1 MKDEGK
7 SKAFELTSSFRLPP
21 SSLFMRWDL
30 FCNVVDNF
38 GDIGLSW
45 RLARQL
51 AAEYRAVVRLWVD
64 DLATFKRLAPALDP
78 GADGQSLG
86 GIEVRRWIT
95 PFPAVEPGDVVV
107 ETFGCELPASYVEA
121 MAARAR
127 PPVWINLESLSAEP
141 WVGGCHGLPSPHPRL
156 PLTKFFFFPGFVPG
170 TGGVPIERGLAERR
184 LAFQSDADGVARYLA
199 SLDVPPRVQGERLVS
214 LFCYPQA
221 PVAALL
227 DAWAAGG
234 RPVRALAFAGTATAD
249 VFAARGLSGGGH
261 GGALAAQVLPFLSQD
276 DYDRVLWC
284 CDWNFVR
291 GEDSFVRAQLAARP
305 LVWQAYPQA
314 GDAHRLKVEAFL
326 ARYLGHAGPGIGAN
340 PTKLWAVW
348 NSFAPAEG
356 LAAAWAAC
364 TGPGYL
370 ELALRWQQRLPE
382 PGDLAGNLA
391 KFCAERL

>member
-1 MKDEGK
+1 MH
-7 SKAFELTSSFRLPP
+7 
-21 SSLFMRWDL
+21 WDI

-38 GDIGLSW
+38 GDIGVSW

-51 AAEYRAVVRLWVD
+51 AAEHGAAVRLWVD
-64 DLATFKRLAPALDP
+64 DLAAFRRLAPALDP
-78 GADGQSLG
+78 GADMQSLG
-86 GIEVRRWIT
+86 GIEVRRWVT

-107 ETFGCELPASYVEA
+107 ETFGCELPAPYIEA
-121 MAARAR
+121 MAARVP
-127 PPVWINLESLSAEP
+127 PPVWVNLEYLSAEP

-156 PLTKFFFFPGFVPG
+156 PLTKFFFFPGFAAG
-170 TGGVPIERGLAERR
+170 TGGALIETGLAGRR
-184 LAFQSDADGVARYLA
+184 LQFQSDADGVARYLA
-199 SLDVPPRVQGERLVS
+199 ALGVPPRARGEQLVS

-234 RPVRALAFAGTATAD
+234 RPVRAFAFAGTAVAD
-249 VFAARGLSGGGH
+249 VLAARGLAGGGRD
-261 GGALAAQVLPFLSQD
+261 GALTAQVLPFLSHD
-276 DYDRVLWC
+276 DYDRMLWS

-314 GDAHRLKVEAFL
+314 GAAQRLKVEAFL
-326 ARYLGHAGPGIGAN
+326 ARYLEDAGPGTGAN
-340 PTKLWAVW
+340 LTALWAVW
-348 NSFAPAEG
+348 NGFAAVEG

-364 TGPGYL
+364 TGPDYL
-370 ELALRWQQRLPE
+370 ELAQRWEKRLAA

-391 KFCAERL
+391 KFCSERL